1 LKKDEKFNVES
12 AQICLIVPVAHI
24 PKIIGAQG
32 SKLPEYFEST
42 GCRVFVFNQ
51 YPSGICLPGSNEKV
65 ISITGDPECIGLCV
79 DEMVDIISKIKT
91 PKKGV
96 KFYSSKNGSTGF
108 WDQKGHFNGWV
119 QGNNASQNVVVN
131 QAGMRGGMRGANRGN
146 RGGGKMMGGT
156 RGRGGVAWRGHVG
169 SPYLNNFYNG
179 QMGGGQMG
187 GQLMGGQLMGGQMMG
202 GQMMGGQMNNQMM
215 GNPMMMNMQQQYAMQ
230 QQYMMQQQFMMQQQ
244 QNQGK
249 NQQGNRGRGNS
260 RGRGGRGGRGRG
272 NSKSKPTAKKN
283 DTPAAKTE

>member
-1 LKKDEKFNVES
+1 LKKDEKFSVES
-12 AQICLIVPVAHI
+12 VQICRIVPVPHI
-24 PKIIGAQG
+24 PKIIGNQG
-32 SKLPEYFEST
+32 SKLPEYFESS

-51 YPSGICLPGSNEKV
+51 YPSGICLPNSNEKV
-65 ISITGDPECIGLCV
+65 ISITGEPECIGLCV
-79 DEMVDIISKIKT
+79 DEMLEIITNIKA
-91 PKKGV
+91 PKKNV
-96 KFYSSKNGSTGF
+96 KFYSSKSGSTGF

-131 QAGMRGGMRGANRGN
+131 QAGIMGGAVRGN
-146 RGGGKMMGGT
+146 RGGGKMRGGA
-156 RGRGGVAWRGHVG
+156 RGRGGVAWRGPVG

-179 QMGGGQMG
+179 QMGGQMMG
-187 GQLMGGQLMGGQMMG
+187 GQMGGQMMG
-202 GQMMGGQMNNQMM
+202 SQMMNNQMM

-244 QNQGK
+244 QNQGRS
-249 NQQGNRGRGNS
+249 QQGNRGRANS

-272 NSKSKPTAKKN
+272 NNKSKPAAKKN

>member
-131 QAGMRGGMRGANRGN
+131 QAGMRGAIRGN

-187 GQLMGGQLMGGQMMG
+187 GQMMGGQMMG

-272 NSKSKPTAKKN
+272 NSKSKPTAKKT

>member
-1 LKKDEKFNVES
+1 VVKKW
-12 AQICLIVPVAHI
+12 
-24 PKIIGAQG
+24 PKIALFWPFLTIFEIPTPIFPK
-32 SKLPEYFEST
+32 KLDFFGFFGKNPKIS
-42 GCRVFVFNQ
+42 VKLALN
-51 YPSGICLPGSNEKV
+51 YP
-65 ISITGDPECIGLCV
+65 
-79 DEMVDIISKIKT
+79 IKT
-91 PKKGV
+91 IITQKHQNYHLWVPKWH
-96 KFYSSKNGSTGF
+96 F
-108 WDQKGHFNGWV
+108 WDLRRAKFQY
-119 QGNNASQNVVVN
+119 
-131 QAGMRGGMRGANRGN
+131 
-146 RGGGKMMGGT
+146 
-156 RGRGGVAWRGHVG
+156 GVTVGHVG

-179 QMGGGQMG
+179 QMGSGQMG
-187 GQLMGGQLMGGQMMG
+187 GQLMGGQLMGGQLMG